1 MIEKTLVVIKPDGV
15 KRGLTGEIVSRFEKR
30 GLRIAALKMVWLSE
44 DQAQQIYAPHEGKM
58 FYQGL
63 IDFMTSGP
71 VVAAAVA
78 GESAILVVRNMMGA
92 LEPAE
97 AMPGSVRGDY
107 SMDIRH
113 SVVHGSDSR
122 ENAHRELGVLF
133 DESEFMEYRTCDE
146 GVLYS
151 E

>member
-1 MIEKTLVVIKPDGV
+1 MIERTLVIIKPDGV
-15 KRGLTGEIVSRFEKR
+15 KRGLTGEIISRFEKR

-44 DQAQQIYAPHEGKM
+44 DQAQQIYAPHEGKR

-71 VVAAAVA
+71 VVAGAVA
-78 GESAILVVRNMMGA
+78 GELAIQVVRNMMGA
-92 LEPAE
+92 LDPAE
-97 AMPGSVRGDY
+97 AMPGSIRGDY

-113 SVVHGSDSR
+113 SVMHGSDSR
-122 ENAHRELGVLF
+122 ENAYRELGVLF

>member
-30 GLRIAALKMVWLSE
+30 GLRVAALKMVWLSE
-44 DQAQQIYAPHEGKM
+44 DQAQQIYAPHKGKS

-71 VVAAAVA
+71 VVAAAFA
-78 GESAILVVRNMMGA
+78 GELAVQVVRNMMGA
-92 LEPAE
+92 LDPAE

-122 ENAHRELGVLF
+122 ENAYRELGVLF
-133 DESEFMEYRTCDE
+133 DDSEFMDYRTCDE

>member
-122 ENAHRELGVLF
+122 ENAYRELGVLF
-133 DESEFMEYRTCDE
+133 DDSEFMDYRTCDE

>member
-1 MIEKTLVVIKPDGV
+1 MIERTLVIIKPDGV
-15 KRGLTGEIVSRFEKR
+15 KRGLTGEIISRFEKR
-30 GLRIAALKMVWLSE
+30 GLKITALKMVWLSE
-44 DQAQQIYAPHEGKM
+44 DQAQQIYAPHDGKR

-71 VVAAAVA
+71 IVAAAVG
-78 GESAILVVRNMMGA
+78 GESAIQVVRNMMGA
-92 LEPAE
+92 LEPGE
-97 AMPGSVRGDY
+97 AMPGSIRGDY

-113 SVVHGSDSR
+113 SVMHGSDSR
-122 ENAHRELGVLF
+122 ENAYRELGVLF
-133 DESEFMEYRTCDE
+133 DETEFMEYRTCDE

>member
-1 MIEKTLVVIKPDGV
+1 MIERTLAIIKPDGV
-15 KRGLTGEIVSRFEKR
+15 KRGLTGEIISRFEKR
-30 GLRIAALKMVWLSE
+30 GLRVAALKMVWLSE
-44 DQAQQIYAPHEGKM
+44 DQAQQIYAPHKGKS

-71 VVAAAVA
+71 VVAAAFA
-78 GESAILVVRNMMGA
+78 GELAVQVVRNMMGA
-92 LEPAE
+92 LDPAE

-122 ENAHRELGVLF
+122 ENAYRELGVLF
-133 DESEFMEYRTCDE
+133 DDSEFMDYRTCDE